1 MPKCLQDTWSK
12 IERNITSTFEEKQD
26 ENYDF
31 RLPCKETAPFSFL
44 QSARPRVLNI
54 QGKY

>member
-31 RLPCKETAPFSFL
+31 RLPCKETAPFSLL